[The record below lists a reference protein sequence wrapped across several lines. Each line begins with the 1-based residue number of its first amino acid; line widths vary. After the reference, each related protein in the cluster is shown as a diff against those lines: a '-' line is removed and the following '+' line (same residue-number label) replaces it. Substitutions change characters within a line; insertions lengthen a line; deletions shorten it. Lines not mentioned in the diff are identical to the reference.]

1 MSEATI
7 QALDPRPYDC
17 RFRAQQE
24 GRPYPRSSCTACGKT
39 ILTGL
44 GRRCAF
50 DGDEITTLR
59 AQLEQVTRER
69 DEARASRE
77 RITQSMVMVLVDGV
91 GYAAPKPVADALKR
105 AEAAL
110 AAAQKREADVRNA
123 LIKIRRRSIFGPDL
137 TTGILLDITAIVA
150 GESEPTP

>member
-69 DEARASRE
+69 DEARERE
-77 RITQSMVMVLVDGV
+77 I
-91 GYAAPKPVADALKR
+91 KEVAREHQNVCTVTRHLNESIDRALT

>member
-69 DEARASRE
+69 DEARERE
-77 RITQSMVMVLVDGV
+77 I
-91 GYAAPKPVADALKR
+91 KEVAREHQNVCTVTRHLNESIDRALT

-110 AAAQKREADVRNA
+110 ATAEAEGMRKAA
-123 LIKIRRRSIFGPDL
+123 
-137 TTGILLDITAIVA
+137 GIAAECDDRCASAILDAIPE
-150 GESEPTP
+150 GK